1 VVSFHA
7 GSRDAPAKLRT
18 MSIYTEN
25 RFLPYTPAQLF
36 ELVAAV
42 DRYPEFLPWCL
53 AVRIRSSEKLRGT
66 PQKALIVADLVI
78 GFRMIRERYTSRV
91 TLQPPQR
98 IDVTYV
104 DGPFRYLNSYWIFE
118 PVAPSTKRPIGG
130 TMLTFHIEFE
140 FRSKLLQSLMGVLFN
155 EAVTRMVAAFAG
167 RAKQLYSARQSG
179 ATRPAA

>member
-1 VVSFHA
+1 
-7 GSRDAPAKLRT
+7 
-18 MSIYTEN
+18 MSNYTEK

-53 AVRIRSSEKLRGT
+53 AGRVRSSEKLSGT
-66 PQKALIVADLVI
+66 PHKTLFVADLVI
-78 GFRMIRERYTSRV
+78 GFRMIRKRYTSRV

-104 DGPFRYLNSYWIFE
+104 EGPFRCLNSHWIFE
-118 PVAPSTKRPIGG
+118 PVAASDKRPTSG

-140 FRSKLLQSLMGVLFN
+140 FRSSLLQSLMGMLFD
-155 EAVTRMVAAFAG
+155 EAVRRMVAAFER
-167 RAKQLYSARQSG
+167 RARQLYS
-179 ATRPAA
+179 TRRRPRAIPSA

>member
-1 VVSFHA
+1 MLA
-7 GSRDAPAKLRT
+7 RAMPAKLRT
-18 MSIYTEN
+18 MSIYTEK

-53 AVRIRSSEKLRGT
+53 AVRIRSSKKLCGT

-104 DGPFRYLNSYWIFE
+104 EGPFRYLNSYWIFE

-155 EAVTRMVAAFAG
+155 EAVTRMVAAFAS